1 MSSSN
6 EIKKRIKIMEE
17 PKNVEKVV
25 EENRLGDFVQAY
37 DFSESKEK
45 RFWGLLA
52 LFVVAWIIISD
63 PWIKFTCI
71 VMAGLFHSKNSFER
85 I

>member
-1 MSSSN
+1 
-6 EIKKRIKIMEE
+6 MEE